1 MSECPICSRAS
12 LADTELCKYHKT
24 ALDNIHHAY
33 EIWSN
38 AMDVKWDEYL
48 ERVYELDDLG
58 LWAREVVD
66 HLTQQDDS

>member
-1 MSECPICSRAS
+1 MSECPICSRES

-33 EIWSN
+33 EVWNN
-38 AMDVKWDEYL
+38 ALSLHWDDYL
-48 ERVYELDDLG
+48 KRIYELDDLG

-66 HLTQQDDS
+66 HLTQQGDS